1 MVDQFT
7 KAWWKERLLDV
18 ANTGWRAFRTG
29 CQTALALIGT
39 ETVGVTDVDW
49 YGIASA
55 SALSM
60 VIYVLMTIAFGPS
73 RDARDVTPR
82 HRV

>member
-1 MVDQFT
+1 MVAQFT
-7 KAWWKERLLDV
+7 KQWWKERLLDV
-18 ANTGWRAFRTG
+18 ANTAGRAFRTA

-49 YGIASA
+49 IGVASA
-55 SALSM
+55 SALSA
-60 VIYVLMTIAFGPS
+60 VVYVLMTIAFGPS
-73 RDARDVTPR
+73 RDARDTSR